1 MTKIASTTMTTPLGQ
16 FTMIGGDDGLIAAG
30 FTRTADELRNGLRD
44 HLAADGVVAMADLG
58 EVSAAAT
65 RYFEGEIHAIDA
77 IPVVQPGSRFQQ
89 AAWDVMRSVPAGR
102 TISYRELAERAGTG
116 SPRAAG
122 SACGRNAVT
131 LFVPCHRVVQTGG
144 GLGGYY
150 WGLERKR
157 WLLEHE
163 QGGGGSLPL
172 FGRDPEERQ
181 G

>member
-1 MTKIASTTMTTPLGQ
+1 MTKTAATTMTTPLGP

-30 FTRTADELRNGLRD
+30 FAATAGALCHGLRNQLD
-44 HLAADGVVAMADLG
+44 ADGVVAMADLG

-65 RYFEGEIHAIDA
+65 HYFEGEIHAIDA

-89 AAWDVMRSVPAGR
+89 AAWRVLRSIPAGR
-102 TISYRELAERAGTG
+102 TISYQELAREAGTG
-116 SPRAAG
+116 SARAAG
-122 SACGRNAVT
+122 SACGSNGVT

-157 WLLEHE
+157 WLLDHE
-163 QGGGGSLPL
+163 QAFS
-172 FGRDPEERQ
+172 
-181 G
+181 